1 MKHNKLFNTLSGLI
15 LIGLVVIA
23 LYNAFLHNPQ
33 IGYDADDYAAYIE
46 SLSQGH
52 LPNRGDND
60 EFFTPPLPFVIPAL
74 IKTLTKAPID
84 IILKVA
90 QLINVLI
97 ALGSAWVA
105 MRISDELTGGSAVS
119 RTLTLLFLASL
130 PIYYKTHA
138 LVRAE
143 PYLMLLILLYTHR
156 LIQLNKEGVNIQS
169 VSIQS
174 GVFLGLVI
182 LSRQWG
188 ILILPA
194 VAIYALLLILRRPDR
209 RSELIR
215 GFALS
220 GLIAF
225 ALSGWFYLSLLHR
238 YGSLTAFNRDPVE
251 RFSLRNKPASFYI
264 GTGNGLLFSD
274 PVRDGFDNQLLPILY
289 SETWGDYWV
298 YFVVYGVDTRSSQ
311 PIQGGLFA
319 LALEKEGAQ
328 TWLQTNRFQ
337 IGPYLGRV
345 NLVSLIP
352 TAVCV
357 VSFLIASWA
366 LLRGKLF
373 GQDLLTNTPP
383 LLLFISIILTTLL
396 GYLWF
401 LIQYPST
408 DGDTIKATYILQI
421 FPFLA
426 LLIGSVGDKFMRIWP
441 RAIAIIILLLIIVW
455 IHNIPA
461 MLTNW

>member
-1 MKHNKLFNTLSGLI
+1 M
-15 LIGLVVIA
+15 VVIA
-23 LYNAFLHNPQ
+23 LCNASLHNPH
-33 IGYDADDYAAYIE
+33 IGYDADDYAGYIE

-52 LPNRGDND
+52 LPSRGVND
-60 EFFTPPLPFVIPAL
+60 EFFTPPLPFVIPAI

-84 IILKVA
+84 TILKVA
-90 QLINVLI
+90 QFINVLI

-105 MRISDELTGGSAVS
+105 VQISDELSDGSAVS
-119 RTLTLLFLASL
+119 RTLTLLFMAGL
-130 PIYYKTHA
+130 PVYYKTHA
-138 LVRAE
+138 MVRAE
-143 PYLMLLILLYTHR
+143 PYLVLFILLYIHR
-156 LIQLNKEGVNIQS
+156 LIQLNKEGANVLTL
-169 VSIQS
+169 SIQS
-174 GVFLGLVI
+174 GIRFGLVI

-188 ILILPA
+188 ILIVPA
-194 VAIYALLLILRRPDR
+194 VAIYALVLILRRPDR
-209 RSELIR
+209 WSELMR
-215 GFALS
+215 GFVIS

-225 ALSGWFYLSLLHR
+225 ALSSWFYLSLLNR

-264 GTGNGLLFSD
+264 GTGKGLLFSD

-289 SETWGDYWV
+289 SETWGDYWA
-298 YFVVYGVDTRSSQ
+298 YFVVSGMDARSSE
-311 PIQGGLFA
+311 PIQGGLLN
-319 LALEKEGAQ
+319 LALKKEGAQ

-337 IGPYLGRV
+337 ISHYLGRV

-352 TAVCV
+352 TAVSV
-357 VSFLIASWA
+357 VSFLLAFWA
-366 LLRGKLF
+366 LLRGRLF
-373 GQDLLTNTPP
+373 GQDLLTNTAP

-401 LIQYPST
+401 LVQYPST
-408 DGDTIKATYILQI
+408 DGDTIKATYVLQI

-426 LLIGSVGDKFMRIWP
+426 LLIGYVGDKFMQKSP
-441 RAIAIIILLLIIVW
+441 RAVVAMIAILIIVW